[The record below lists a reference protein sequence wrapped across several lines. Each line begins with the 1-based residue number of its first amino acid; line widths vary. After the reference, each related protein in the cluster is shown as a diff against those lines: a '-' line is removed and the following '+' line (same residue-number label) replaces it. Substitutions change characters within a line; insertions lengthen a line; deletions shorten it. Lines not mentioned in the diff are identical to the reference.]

1 MSLISFCSVRE
12 LSRAAVLDKIASPEG
27 RAGWAAINPCFIGGV
42 GNSYPPHWHRGA
54 RPDGGNG
61 AETCDFTQPS
71 QFAGIN
77 IRNAPEEVYAT
88 L

>member
-1 MSLISFCSVRE
+1 MGGDQSMHSSTASAIPTRASASLIGSG
-12 LSRAAVLDKIASPEG
+12 VLG
-27 RAGWAAINPCFIGGV
+27 LIG
-42 GNSYPPHWHRGA
+42 A
-54 RPDGGNG
+54 T
-61 AETCDFTQPS
+61 ETCDFTQPS